1 MFDTWKYGFIAM
13 LSAEKTKKKGQLKMF
28 ENYKVFETTLAGRPL
43 VVETGKMAQ
52 LANGSCLV
60 RYGETCV
67 HVAVTASAKPRD
79 GIDFF
84 PLSVDFEE
92 KLYAVGKIPGSFLKR
107 EGRPSD
113 KAILASRVI
122 DRPVRPLFPKDMRND
137 VAIVATVMAVD
148 PDCSPEITAMIGTSI
163 AISISDIPWNGP
175 ISAVSVGYVDG
186 EIVIN
191 PTAEQRKNNRM
202 STTVASTDKKI
213 AMIEAGADCVSD
225 EVMYNGIMA
234 GHEANQAVI
243 EFIKGIQAEIG
254 KEKFSYPSNEPDHD
268 MFEAIKEFAIEDIKV
283 ALDTDDKTVRDANL
297 KPIYEA
303 VHEKFDE
310 IYPDCAAK
318 IDECL
323 YKTQKFV
330 VRRWLLDEQ
339 KRVDGRGMND
349 IRPLAS
355 EDGILPRVHGSG
367 LFTRGQ
373 TQVLTICTL
382 GPVSDRQLL
391 DGIDDEEFKRY
402 MHHYNFPSYSVG
414 ETKPSR
420 GPGRREI
427 GHGAL
432 AERALLPVIP
442 SETEFP
448 YALRLVSEV
457 VSSNGSTSQGS
468 VCGST
473 LALMDA
479 GVPIKAPVAGISCGL
494 ITEGDRWMT
503 MVDIQGLEDFFGDMD
518 FKVAGTHDGITAIQ
532 MDLKIDGLT
541 PEIVKDAIE
550 KTHKARNY
558 ILDEIMLKA
567 IPEPRKELSKYAP
580 KMLSTTVP
588 VDKIREVIGSGGK
601 VIQKIAAECEVK
613 VDIED
618 DGKVFICGV
627 DIDNCRRALQI
638 VETIAHDPEPGSFYN
653 GIVTRIMDF
662 GAFVEIAPG
671 KEGLVHIS
679 RLDVKRTEKVTDAV
693 NVGDRV
699 MVKVLEI
706 DDKGRLNLSRRDA
719 LIEIEGM
726 VPENTISDR
735 PRPER
740 RDNNRGDRRPP
751 RRNNDQ

>member
-1 MFDTWKYGFIAM
+1 MVKEFNNFR
-13 LSAEKTKKKGQLKMF
+13 
-28 ENYKVFETTLAGRPL
+28 VFETDFAGRPL
-43 VVETGKMAQ
+43 VVETGKMTQ
-52 LANGSCLV
+52 LANGACLV
-60 RYGETCV
+60 RYGDTVV
-67 HVAVTASAKPRD
+67 HVAATAAAKPRD

-92 KLYAVGKIPGSFLKR
+92 KLYSVGKIPGSYLKR

-113 KAILASRVI
+113 KAILVSRVI
-122 DRPVRPLFPKDMRND
+122 DRPIRPLFPKDMRND
-137 VAIVATVMAVD
+137 VSIVCTVMSVD
-148 PDCSPEITAMIGTSI
+148 NDCMPEIAAMVGTSI
-163 AISISDIPWNGP
+163 ALSISDIPWNGP
-175 ISAVSVGYVDG
+175 ISGVSVGYVDG
-186 EIVIN
+186 EYVIN
-191 PTAEQRKNNRM
+191 PTAAQRAVSKM
-202 STTVASTDKKI
+202 ATTVASTDSRI

-225 EVMYNGIMA
+225 EVMYNAIMA
-234 GHEANQAVI
+234 GHEANQKII

-254 KEKFSYPSNEPDHD
+254 KPKFEYPSNEPDHD
-268 MFEAIKEFAIEDIKV
+268 MFEAIKAFSEEDIKV
-283 ALDTDDKTVRDANL
+283 ALDTDDKTVRDERL

-310 IYPDCAAK
+310 IYPECEAK

-323 YKTQKFV
+323 YKTQKTV

-339 KRVDGRGMND
+339 KRVDGRGMDD

-355 EDGILPRVHGSG
+355 EVGLLPRVHGSG

-373 TQVLTICTL
+373 TQVLTIATL
-382 GPVSDRQLL
+382 GPVSDQQLL
-391 DGIDDEEFKRY
+391 DGIDDEETKRY

-432 AERALLPVIP
+432 AERALVPVIP
-442 SETEFP
+442 SVEEFP

-457 VSSNGSTSQGS
+457 LSSNGSTSQGS

-494 ITEGDRWMT
+494 ITEGERWMT

-532 MDLKIDGLT
+532 MDLKISGLT
-541 PEIVKDAIE
+541 PDMVKEALA

-567 IPEPRKELSKYAP
+567 IPEPRAELSPYAP
-580 KMLSTTVP
+580 KMFTTTIP
-588 VDKIREVIGSGGK
+588 ADKISEVIGKGGK
-601 VIQKIAAECEVK
+601 VIKEIQAECQCK
-613 VDIED
+613 IDIEED
-618 DGKVFICGV
+618 GDFGKVFVSGTDTAMCQ
-627 DIDNCRRALQI
+627 RAVEI
-638 VETIAHDPEPGSFYN
+638 VNTIAVDPEPGAMFL
-653 GIVTRIMDF
+653 GKVTRIMDF

-679 RLDVKRTEKVTDAV
+679 QLDVKRTEKVTDVV
-693 NVGDRV
+693 NVGDIIR
-699 MVKVLEI
+699 VKVLDI
-706 DDKGRLNLSRRDA
+706 DEKGRLNLSRRDV
-719 LIEIEGM
+719 LIEVDGL
-726 VPENTISDR
+726 VPENDPADHKPNR
-735 PRPER
+735 
-740 RDNNRGDRRPP
+740 NNRDRNDRRGGHN
-751 RRNNDQ
+751 RNNRK